1 MPASTVKVTKAIDV
15 GIYQHHDARISH
27 NIVVQHEGEIGNGLS
42 LMARHY
48 MIFFVSLIEYKLRNL
63 QFQNQRLINV
73 NINATFSS
81 HNIYPYYT
89 QC

>member
-42 LMARHY
+42 LMARQ
-48 MIFFVSLIEYKLRNL
+48 ITFFVSLIEYKLRNL
-63 QFQNQRLINV
+63 QFQNQR
-73 NINATFSS
+73 
-81 HNIYPYYT
+81 
-89 QC
+89 